1 MGLHHFYSG
10 YYIPSIMQCIRR
22 PWKDES
28 IHFVG
33 EGFSN
38 NSGWVEGAFQTA
50 EMLLQSE
57 FDLKPLVKGYYAGY

>member
-1 MGLHHFYSG
+1 
-10 YYIPSIMQCIRR
+10 MQCIRR